1 VKLNT
6 GVGYTSSLN
15 PSVVGQSVTLTVTV
29 NSAATGTVQF
39 IDNGTLLATVNLA
52 SGVAQLTTSSLA
64 QGTHPITAIY
74 SGDTNYLGQQT
85 APLSQVVNAK
95 TTSSTTVSSSLN
107 PSTVGASV
115 TFVASVSPSTA
126 TGTVQFLDGTTVLG
140 TGTVSSGSAM
150 FTTTSL
156 AQGAHSITAS
166 YSGDAT
172 DTASTS
178 SVLTQ
183 TVNIAA
189 PAAPSSLTATA
200 SGASQINL
208 AWTASTTSG
217 VTYDVYQSTVSGF
230 TPSASNRVA
239 SGVTTTTYAATG
251 LGGSTTYYFRVSAVN
266 TGGESADTNQANATT
281 AGGLSCS
288 VSYSVTSQWP
298 GGFGGTFSIKNTG
311 TTTIKDW
318 VLTWTWPGSQTVT
331 QSWDST
337 YSQTGANI
345 TFTYE
350 SYDATIAA
358 GATLSGMGF
367 NGNWSGSNVAPTAFY
382 VNGTLC
388 H

>member
-1 VKLNT
+1 
-6 GVGYTSSLN
+6 
-15 PSVVGQSVTLTVTV
+15 
-29 NSAATGTVQF
+29 
-39 IDNGTLLATVNLA
+39 
-52 SGVAQLTTSSLA
+52 
-64 QGTHPITAIY
+64 
-74 SGDTNYLGQQT
+74 
-85 APLSQVVNAK
+85 
-95 TTSSTTVSSSLN
+95 
-107 PSTVGASV
+107 
-115 TFVASVSPSTA
+115 
-126 TGTVQFLDGTTVLG
+126 
-140 TGTVSSGSAM
+140 M

-217 VTYDVYQSTVSGF
+217 VTYDVYQSTASGF

-266 TGGESADTNQANATT
+266 AGGESADTNQANATT